1 MFKKISLLLLPI
13 FILILTACG
22 SGSGN
27 GATQGF
33 SSAEKSF
40 LYGLFKSEYLW
51 YDQVPD
57 NVDTST
63 FSDPQQMINTLRV
76 NPPDRWSFMLTMD
89 QYNQFANQQTAG
101 FGFGYT
107 PSFDIFLVR
116 IDAPAYNKLLRG
128 DRIVLLNGESVTTTL
143 IAQASRNLGVPATF
157 TVERNGSLV
166 DVTVTPDV
174 YTFHVS
180 LDRVIDRNGTKIG
193 YLRYDSF
200 TESSVAELETRFT
213 ALKSAGIDELVIDL
227 RYNGGGDLS
236 VASAL
241 LDNISAT
248 HPGQR
253 QFYLDW
259 NANYQQNNT
268 DYRFEDAALQDGNEL
283 NLPRIFFLVT
293 ANTASASEAVINA
306 LVPYLGSANIITV
319 GENTHGK
326 PVGMRGRTYGD
337 HIYFLINFYVRNNA
351 GATTG
356 FSGITPT
363 CNAVDDISHI
373 MGDEN
378 ETMLAA
384 AIYYIENG
392 QCP

>member
-1 MFKKISLLLLPI
+1 MFKKTSLLLPI

-63 FSDPQQMINTLRV
+63 FSDPQQMVNTLRV
-76 NPPDRWSFMLTMD
+76 NPPDRWSTMLTMD
-89 QYNQFANQQTAG
+89 QYHQFANQQTAG

-116 IDAPAYNKLLRG
+116 IDAPAYSKLLRG

-166 DVTVTPDV
+166 DVTVTPDI
-174 YTFHVS
+174 YTFHVTR
-180 LDRVIDRNGTKIG
+180 DRVIDRNSTKIG

-213 ALKSAGIDELVIDL
+213 ALKNAGIDELVIDL

-268 DYRFEDAALQDGNEL
+268 DYRFENAALQDGNEL

-306 LVPYLGSANIITV
+306 LVPYLGSANIIRV

-356 FSGITPT
+356 FSGISPT
-363 CNAVDDISHI
+363 CHAVDDISHI

>member
-1 MFKKISLLLLPI
+1 MSKTLSSLLTLL
-13 FILILTACG
+13 LVLLLGACG
-22 SGSGN
+22 SGGN
-27 GATQGF
+27 STSQGF

-51 YDQVPD
+51 YDQVAN
-57 NVDTST
+57 NVDIST

-76 NPPDRWSFMLTMD
+76 DPPDRWSFMLTMD

-166 DVTVTPDV
+166 DVTVTPDA
-174 YTFHVS
+174 YTFHVT
-180 LDRVIDRNGTKIG
+180 LDRIIDRNGTKIG

-200 TESSVAELETRFT
+200 TESSVAELETRFSE
-213 ALKSAGIDELVIDL
+213 LKTAGIDELVIDL

-248 HPGQR
+248 HPNQR

-268 DYRFEDAALQDGNEL
+268 DYRFEDASLQDGNEL

-306 LVPYLGSANIITV
+306 LIPYLGTANVITV
-319 GENTHGK
+319 GENSHGK
-326 PVGMRGRTYGD
+326 PVGMRGRIYGE
-337 HIYFLINFYVRNNA
+337 HIYFLINFFVRNNA
-351 GATTG
+351 GLYTS
-356 FSGITPT
+356 FNGIAPT
-363 CNAVDDISHI
+363 CSAADDISHL

-378 ETMLAA
+378 ETMLST